1 MTTPNTGLGEVH
13 ALILE
18 LLAELDRVAAA
29 TGTSY
34 FLAYGTAIG
43 AVRDGTLI
51 PWDVDADVWLPSQQY
66 DDFLDRAAAQL
77 GERFELIAPETHPDY
92 EYLFPRLTIR
102 GIHHVFVRVDL
113 FPLDPAPRA
122 RWVQRGY
129 LTLAHGLA
137 QLYFVKKADTS
148 VRHHY
153 SAGKRWLTRALRLVS
168 APLPAGVVRRV
179 FRALQ
184 AWSPGAGEPTVLVNS
199 CGSYGLREIFDA
211 RWFDAAERLPVTG
224 LSLPVPAGYDPLLTH
239 VYGDYRTPVSED
251 RQHQELAFAQEMFVE
266 PLRRSGLLPR
276 GEEA

>member
-1 MTTPNTGLGEVH
+1 MSASNGGLAEIH

-29 TGTSY
+29 TGTAY

-43 AVRDGTLI
+43 AVRDGGLI
-51 PWDVDADVWLPSQQY
+51 PWDVDADVWLPSRQY
-66 DDFLDRAAAQL
+66 DDFLSRAAAHL
-77 GERFELIAPETHPDY
+77 DERFELIAPETHPDY

-113 FPLDPAPRA
+113 FPLDPAPRS
-122 RWVQRGY
+122 RWAQRAY
-129 LTLAHGLA
+129 LTLARGLA
-137 QLYFVKKADTS
+137 QLYFVKRADTS

-153 SAGKRWLTRALRLVS
+153 SAGKRWLTRSLRLVS
-168 APLPAGVVRRV
+168 APLPARVVRRL

-184 AWSPGAGEPTVLVNS
+184 AWSPEAGEPTVLVNS
-199 CGSYGLREIFDA
+199 CGSYGPREIFDA
-211 RWFDAAERLPVTG
+211 RWFDAAERLPVAG
-224 LSLPVPAGYDPLLTH
+224 LSLPVPAGYDALLTH
-239 VYGDYRTPVSED
+239 VYGDYRTPVSEE